1 MLLPLHPENN
11 TQLWFTPMEHLFP
24 AEAEQLRALEVCQQA
39 YRLHREGRVAEAIEL
54 YRESIKLHPTPEAHT
69 FLGWAYSYVGNYQ
82 QAIAECMRAIEL
94 DPAYGN
100 PYNDIGVYLM
110 ELRRFDEAES
120 WFEKAI
126 AAPRYATRHY
136 AHYNLGRL
144 YERRGKWIR
153 ALHEYYTA
161 LMLEPSYHPAA
172 LALLNLQAKLN

>member
-1 MLLPLHPENN
+1 
-11 TQLWFTPMEHLFP
+11 MEHRYP
-24 AEAEQLRALEVCQQA
+24 TDAEQMRAIEVCHEA

-54 YRESIKLHPTPEAHT
+54 YRQSIQLHPTPEAHT
-69 FLGWAYSYVGNYQ
+69 FLGWAYSYLGKYTD
-82 QAIAECMRAIEL
+82 AIAECLRAIEL
-94 DPAYGN
+94 DPSYGN

-110 ELRRFDEAES
+110 ELRRFDEAEE

-126 AAPRYATRHY
+126 AAPRYQLRHY

-144 YERRGKWIR
+144 HERRGKWLR

-161 LMLEPSYHPAA
+161 LMLDPSYHPAA

>member
-1 MLLPLHPENN
+1 
-11 TQLWFTPMEHLFP
+11 MEHRSLFP
-24 AEAEQLRALEVCQQA
+24 DAAQMQALEVCHAA
-39 YRLHREGRVAEAIEL
+39 YRLHREGRVTEAIEL
-54 YRESIKLHPTPEAHT
+54 YRQSIALHPTPEAYT
-69 FLGWAYSYVGNYQ
+69 FLGWAYSHLGKYEE
-82 QAIAECMRAIEL
+82 AIAECLRAIAL
-94 DPAYGN
+94 DPDYGN

-110 ELRRFDEAES
+110 ELRQLDEAEA

-172 LALLNLQAKLN
+172 LALLHLQAKLN

>member
-1 MLLPLHPENN
+1 MLDDCLLS
-11 TQLWFTPMEHLFP
+11 PMEHRSP
-24 AEAEQLRALEVCQQA
+24 TEADQMRALDVCQQA
-39 YRLHREGRVAEAIEL
+39 YRLHRQGRIQEAIEL
-54 YRESIKLHPTPEAHT
+54 YRHSIQLHPTAEAHT
-69 FLGWAYSYVGNYQ
+69 FLGWAYSFLGKYHE
-82 QAIAECMRAIEL
+82 AIAECLRAIEL
-94 DPAYGN
+94 DPGFGN

-110 ELRRFDEAES
+110 ELRRFDEAEE
-120 WFEKAI
+120 WFEKAL

-161 LMLEPSYHPAA
+161 LMMESSYHPAA